1 MSRTVHHKVLAWC
14 NTGPYRVGVA
24 DVNVR
29 AVPDD
34 VVARLREQ
42 ATAEGV
48 SMSEWIRLALADRAA
63 LPTAGELAAR
73 RVALAAAT
81 GPAQSRD
88 DFDSYYRARLHR
100 RPDRQPA

>member
-1 MSRTVHHKVLAWC
+1 ML
-14 NTGPYRVGVA
+14 VA

-42 ATAEGV
+42 AAAEGV
-48 SMSEWIRLALADRAA
+48 SMSEWIRLALADRAS

-73 RVALAAAT
+73 RAALAGAAQ
-81 GPAQSRD
+81 PRD
-88 DFDSYYRARLHR
+88 EFDGYYRARLHR
-100 RPDRQPA
+100 RHDPQPA

>member
-1 MSRTVHHKVLAWC
+1 M
-14 NTGPYRVGVA
+14 A

-63 LPTAGELAAR
+63 LPTAAELSAR
-73 RVALAAAT
+73 RAVLAEAAE
-81 GPAQSRD
+81 PATSRD
-88 DFDSYYRARLHR
+88 EFDLYYRARLHR

>member
-1 MSRTVHHKVLAWC
+1 MAPHEVLALC
-14 NTGPYRVGVA
+14 DTYRYRGIVA

-42 ATAEGV
+42 AAAEGV

-63 LPTAGELAAR
+63 LPTTAELAAR
-73 RVALAAAT
+73 RAGLT
-81 GPAQSRD
+81 ESAQPRD
-88 DFDSYYRARLHR
+88 EFDVWYRQRLHR
-100 RPDRQPA
+100 RPDRQLA